1 MKNLVRPLTAEFF
14 GTFGL
19 VFIGAGAVVTETAS
33 GGELGLLGVAAAQAM
48 VLSVMATALMPTSGA
63 HFNPAVTFAVWLARK
78 IDGRRAGLYV
88 VVQLIA
94 GVAAALLVKQLF
106 PAGAGQAAA
115 YGLPRVSSEIALAQ
129 GIVIEAIL
137 TVFLVSAV
145 FGTAVSPEAPKV
157 GGFGIGLVL
166 LFDILVGGPLT
177 GAAMNPARAF
187 GPAVA
192 AVDWH
197 GQIVYWVGPALGAA
211 VAALLWSKV
220 LLPQKTGG

>member
-1 MKNLVRPLTAEFF
+1 MKNLVRPLTAEFL

-19 VFIGAGAVVTETAS
+19 VFIGAGAVVTDTAS
-33 GGELGLLGVAAAQAM
+33 GGELGLLGVAAAHAM
-48 VLSVMATALMPTSGA
+48 VLSVLTTALMTISGA
-63 HFNPAVTFAVWLARK
+63 HFNPAVTFAIWLARK
-78 IDGRRAGLYV
+78 IDARRAGLYV

-94 GVAAALLVKQLF
+94 AVAAALLVKQLF

-145 FGTAVSPEAPKV
+145 FGTAVSSEAPKV

-166 LFDILVGGPLT
+166 LFDILAGGPLT

-220 LLPQKTGG
+220 LLPQKTAG

>member
-1 MKNLVRPLTAEFF
+1 MKNLVRPLTAEFL

-19 VFIGAGAVVTETAS
+19 VFIGAGAVVTDTAS
-33 GGELGLLGVAAAQAM
+33 GGELGLLGVAAAHAM
-48 VLSVMATALMPTSGA
+48 VLSVLTTALMTISGA
-63 HFNPAVTFAVWLARK
+63 HFNPAVTFAIWLARK

-88 VVQLIA
+88 VVQLVA
-94 GVAAALLVKQLF
+94 AVAAALLVKQLF

-145 FGTAVSPEAPKV
+145 FGTAVSSEAPKV

-166 LFDILVGGPLT
+166 LFDILAGGPLT

>member
-1 MKNLVRPLTAEFF
+1 MKNLVRPLTAEFL

-19 VFIGAGAVVTETAS
+19 VFIGAGAVVTDTAS
-33 GGELGLLGVAAAQAM
+33 GGELGLLGVAAAHAM
-48 VLSVMATALMPTSGA
+48 VLSVLTTALMTISGA

-94 GVAAALLVKQLF
+94 AVAAALLVKQLF
-106 PAGAGQAAA
+106 PGGAGQAAA
-115 YGLPRVSSEIALAQ
+115 YGLPRVSSEITLAQ

-166 LFDILVGGPLT
+166 LFDILAGGPLT

>member
-1 MKNLVRPLTAEFF
+1 MKNLVRPLTAEFL

-19 VFIGAGAVVTETAS
+19 VFIGAGAVVTDTAS
-33 GGELGLLGVAAAQAM
+33 GGELGLLGVAAAHAM
-48 VLSVMATALMPTSGA
+48 VLSVLTTALMTISGA
-63 HFNPAVTFAVWLARK
+63 HFNPAVTFAIWLARK

-94 GVAAALLVKQLF
+94 AVAAALLVKQLF

-145 FGTAVSPEAPKV
+145 FGTAVSSEAPKV

-166 LFDILVGGPLT
+166 LFDILAGGPLT